1 MRVRHVSV
9 SPGSFSPA
17 AMSLTAPRPKGRKN
31 KRRPKDGTDGPAI
44 PEEELKEAL
53 QQGRVFSLFRAR
65 HSFEKISRRPILS
78 LANTYIHCDL
88 FPKPSSRKHVCLQP
102 FPVPIASLT
111 DVPPSNAIWR
121 WYRGKLDEDRI
132 VVDEGEEDA
141 SNLSCMG
148 FFGER
153 RQPSG

>member
-1 MRVRHVSV
+1 M
-9 SPGSFSPA
+9 
-17 AMSLTAPRPKGRKN
+17 
-31 KRRPKDGTDGPAI
+31 
-44 PEEELKEAL
+44 
-53 QQGRVFSLFRAR
+53 
-65 HSFEKISRRPILS
+65 
-78 LANTYIHCDL
+78 
-88 FPKPSSRKHVCLQP
+88 
-102 FPVPIASLT
+102 PIASLT

>member
-1 MRVRHVSV
+1 MH
-9 SPGSFSPA
+9 
-17 AMSLTAPRPKGRKN
+17 LTHLFLSQYILIYIVTYFQN
-31 KRRPKDGTDGPAI
+31 HTI
-44 PEEELKEAL
+44 EE
-53 QQGRVFSLFRAR
+53 
-65 HSFEKISRRPILS
+65 
-78 LANTYIHCDL
+78 TYVW
-88 FPKPSSRKHVCLQP
+88 PQP

-121 WYRGKLDEDRI
+121 WYRGKLDEDTI

>member
-1 MRVRHVSV
+1 MCILSRAITESNEETLVRH
-9 SPGSFSPA
+9 
-17 AMSLTAPRPKGRKN
+17 
-31 KRRPKDGTDGPAI
+31 
-44 PEEELKEAL
+44 
-53 QQGRVFSLFRAR
+53 
-65 HSFEKISRRPILS
+65 
-78 LANTYIHCDL
+78 
-88 FPKPSSRKHVCLQP
+88 QP

-121 WYRGKLDEDRI
+121 WYRGKLDEDSI